1 MTLDQWVISHIECVP
16 CTSPHRHDDHEPD
29 WANSHDAS
37 RVTQESYPF
46 IPQEKAC
53 LRSGRFWGSVAS
65 MPQLGY
71 TYRMKDSLAFQEG
84 YSKLNAAQKQAVDT
98 VEGPVLVIAGPGTG
112 KTHILTLRIANIL
125 RETQANPTNILVL
138 TFTESAARTVRTR
151 LAGLVGEQV
160 ARDVGIFTFHSFCD
174 YILKTWPDFFPAWD
188 GKRLAGDVES
198 ALLWREVLEHEH
210 VVHLR
215 APKAPFLYLRD
226 LESLYKDLIRE
237 RITLDAYRAWAK
249 EEEGRIRADESNY
262 YSRDSKYGKKGEFK
276 KEGQTKIDRLEKAY
290 EAAALCEAYEARKE
304 ALGVYDFSDVLR
316 GVVDAL
322 QADEAL
328 QATLQEQYQYIL
340 ADEHQDANAYQHALL
355 DSFAYD
361 EHPNLFVV
369 GDEKQAIFRFQGAD
383 TTQFREFI
391 AKYPR
396 TTVVAL
402 TESFRSLQGILDTA
416 HTSAVNHIP
425 AAYGAHEP
433 LTATR
438 AGTAS
443 LALLAAPD
451 PLAERAQVA
460 TLVEEAIAEGVA
472 PHEIAVIA
480 SRNSTVSSFAEH
492 LSGRGIPT
500 LRAGDIALSSR
511 PLVRSLL
518 ALMRAVAVEI
528 DTASLREALL
538 APWWQDSIRER
549 ATFLARTRD
558 RDLVTELTHT
568 FPKIAEILR
577 TLQETA
583 RSEAPLQ
590 VFSRLLVTSGARGYM
605 LAHAAYLEDVT
616 LVRRLYGYLE
626 EIVAR
631 DTNVSFAET
640 VDALTKAHEHGLE
653 WVKSSV
659 TEKEGF
665 VTVITAHKSKGM
677 EFERVF
683 IVGLTENE
691 WERGK
696 QSAKIPSPVDMAKNV
711 EDAAK
716 QFYVA
721 LTRAKDAVVL
731 SYAQETLEGR
741 ERKPSLF
748 IPAGLSTV
756 STTYDPLPV
765 VHTTV
770 DASELVVS
778 LTRDY
783 LVHEGLSPSALA
795 DYLESPALFF
805 ARRVLHLK
813 EPEQT
818 ATVIGTAVH
827 EGIAVLLKTGSED
840 AAYAALSGCL
850 ARSLMPRTSAFDHAA
865 DDARKRLMAFIASR
879 NTLGEVHAVESSY
892 RATYE
897 VAGETIQL
905 YGKVDAVM
913 KRPAGLT
920 IVDFKTSSVVK
931 DTDPKFALQL
941 AFYDYL
947 LSRNGEQPHGVS
959 IVQVARD
966 GIEEVPIALDTDVM
980 DTFETLLKEATEEM
994 LTGRWRAAKEPSAY
1008 DDLFALFT

>member
-1 MTLDQWVISHIECVP
+1 
-16 CTSPHRHDDHEPD
+16 
-29 WANSHDAS
+29 
-37 RVTQESYPF
+37 
-46 IPQEKAC
+46 
-53 LRSGRFWGSVAS
+53 
-65 MPQLGY
+65 
-71 TYRMKDSLAFQEG
+71 MKDSAAFQAG
-84 YSKLNAAQKQAVDT
+84 YSKLNTAQKQAVDT
-98 VEGPVLVIAGPGTG
+98 VEGPVLVVAGPGTG

-125 RETQANPTNILVL
+125 RQTQANATNILVL

-151 LAGLVGEQV
+151 LAGLVGETV
-160 ARDVGIFTFHSFCD
+160 AREVGIFTFHSFCD

-198 ALLWREVLEHEH
+198 ALLWREVLEHAD

-237 RITLDAYRAWAK
+237 RVTLAQYRAWAK

-262 YSRDSKYGKKGEFK
+262 YTRDSKYGKKGEFK
-276 KEGQTKIDRLEKAY
+276 KEGQTKIDRLEKVY
-290 EAAALCEAYEARKE
+290 EAAQLCEAYEARKE

-322 QADEAL
+322 QENEAL
-328 QATLQEQYQYIL
+328 QATLQEQYQYVL

-355 DSFAYD
+355 DSFAFD

-383 TTQFREFI
+383 TTQFREFLT
-391 AKYPR
+391 KYPR
-396 TTVVAL
+396 TTVIAL
-402 TESFRSLQGILDTA
+402 TESFRSLQGILDEA
-416 HTSAVNHIP
+416 HNAATSHIP

-433 LTATR
+433 LAATR
-438 AGTAS
+438 AGMAS
-443 LALLAAPD
+443 LGLLVAPD
-451 PLAERAQVA
+451 PLAERAQIA

-472 PHEIAVIA
+472 PHDIAVIA
-480 SRNSTVSSFAEH
+480 ARNSTVSSFAEH
-492 LSGRGIPT
+492 LAGKGIPT

-511 PLVRSLL
+511 PLVRSVL
-518 ALMRAVAVEI
+518 ALMRAVANEL
-528 DTASLREALL
+528 DTAALRETLL
-538 APWWQDSIRER
+538 APWWEEGIRER
-549 ATFLARTRD
+549 ATFLAQTRD
-558 RDLVTELTHT
+558 RDLLPRLAES
-568 FPKIAEILR
+568 FPKLSETVLA
-577 TLQETA
+577 LQTAA

-590 VFSRLLVTSGARGYM
+590 VFSRLLVESGARGYM

-631 DTNVSFAET
+631 DTNVSFAQT

-677 EFERVF
+677 EFSRVF

-691 WERGK
+691 WEKGK
-696 QSAKIPSPVDMAKNV
+696 QAAKIPSPIDMAKNT

-731 SYAQETLEGR
+731 SYAGETLEGR

-748 IPAGLSTV
+748 IPAGLAPV
-756 STTYDPLPV
+756 SVAYDPLPL

-783 LVHEGLSPSALA
+783 LVGEGLSPSALA

-818 ATVIGTAVH
+818 PTVIGTAVH
-827 EGIAVLLKTGSED
+827 EGIATLLKTND
-840 AAYAALSGCL
+840 ANSAHAALTACL
-850 ARSLMPRTSAFDHAA
+850 NRSLMPRTSAFDHACA
-865 DDARKRLMAFIASR
+865 DARARLDAFIESYK
-879 NTLGEVHAVESSY
+879 TLGEVHAIESSY
-892 RATYE
+892 RTMYE
-897 VAGETIQL
+897 VSGETIQL

-913 KRPAGLT
+913 KRTQGLT

-931 DTDPKFALQL
+931 ESDPKFALQL

-947 LSRNGEQPHGVS
+947 LSKNGEQPHGVS
-959 IVQVARD
+959 IVQVTKD
-966 GIEEVPIALDTDVM
+966 DVTEVPIPLDQAVM
-980 DTFETLLKEATEEM
+980 DSFESLLAQATEEM

-1008 DDLFALFT
+1008 DDLFSLFQ